1 MRVVRIC
8 VHLYACIYNITI
20 ENPCGVWKIVIPPKR
35 SKSNMFQGKKRG
47 LKTLSFWQWL
57 PKIRGHVFFW
67 RCTLNLET
75 SFGDPCAIVTTWMF
89 HLSRGGLKVR
99 YHGANNSLGNLAL
112 KAYLDVPGTS
122 RYHLQSFA
130 CGICWILGWYCSCI
144 YQAVYSCFYL
154 FIVFNLWTNR
164 QQVSAI
170 YCNQVMY
177 QNRKKLITG
186 WLIRQSTTSTFD
198 GIFFLVSAKLPCH
211 ETRLSL
217 AITLRVLRFAK
228 WFGTMTHI
236 FGPVYKCKYMRY
248 MIYVHVF
255 AIWVKYVGF
264 KFHLATLST
273 LLTSGFIE
281 VACNSYKTSS

>member
-1 MRVVRIC
+1 MGFEKLLSPRKDRKVTCSREKNVVWRLFPFDNGFLKLGDMSFFDGVRWIWRHHLGIPAPSWPLGCFIC
-8 VHLYACIYNITI
+8 LG
-20 ENPCGVWKIVIPPKR
+20 EG
-35 SKSNMFQGKKRG
+35 
-47 LKTLSFWQWL
+47 
-57 PKIRGHVFFW
+57 W
-67 RCTLNLET
+67 RC
-75 SFGDPCAIVTTWMF
+75 D
-89 HLSRGGLKVR
+89 

-281 VACNSYKTSS
+281 VACNS